1 MEFDYGILDNVR
13 LVERFMI
20 MFQMRI
26 TGLPDILLLDYHDV
40 HRYVYEFV
48 DDSISQYASWCATT
62 NKASDLEEELRSKVM
77 IIGHAYGVDMTPY
90 LDNWFEGLDKEV
102 LSILEE
108 NIRQI
113 HYTQSSNTVF
123 KLTMISDSSLL
134 IENMGPAT

>member
-1 MEFDYGILDNVR
+1 MEFDYVILDNVR

-48 DDSISQYASWCATT
+48 DDSISQYASWCVTT

-113 HYTQSSNTVF
+113 HYAQSSNTVF